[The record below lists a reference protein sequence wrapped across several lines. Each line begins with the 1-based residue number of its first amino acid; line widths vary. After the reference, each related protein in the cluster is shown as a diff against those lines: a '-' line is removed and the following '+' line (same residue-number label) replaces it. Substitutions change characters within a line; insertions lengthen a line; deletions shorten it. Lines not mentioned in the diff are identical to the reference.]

1 MAKHVKMS
9 RSDAPRRNELGLFME
24 CEEEELTP
32 SQREANLRAQTDYK
46 SALQKIEDAN
56 TVRVPRSGSARK
68 SMTVAASIAPM
79 KSKSLYFLYLLVK
92 VYLFALTLAVLGSVV
107 SYK

>member
-1 MAKHVKMS
+1 MYRLTSNVILLKCKLLIFEDMAKHVKMS
-9 RSDAPRRNELGLFME
+9 RSDAPRRSELGLFME

-46 SALQKIEDAN
+46 SALQKIEDAT

-68 SMTVAASIAPM
+68 SMTVAASTAPM
-79 KSKSLYFLYLLVK
+79 KSKSLY
-92 VYLFALTLAVLGSVV
+92 LFVFT
-107 SYK
+107 